1 MMLGGVRKFKVLK
14 FAFDAKIID
23 NDPTRI
29 SLRDRDVVLS
39 LLLDEKRVRS
49 AIDEVYAA
57 RWSNMVG
64 NPRTCPCNGATFCR
78 YMP

>member
-1 MMLGGVRKFKVLK
+1 MLGGVRKFKVLK

-39 LLLDEKRVRS
+39 LLLDEKKY
-49 AIDEVYAA
+49 D
-57 RWSNMVG
+57 
-64 NPRTCPCNGATFCR
+64 
-78 YMP
+78 